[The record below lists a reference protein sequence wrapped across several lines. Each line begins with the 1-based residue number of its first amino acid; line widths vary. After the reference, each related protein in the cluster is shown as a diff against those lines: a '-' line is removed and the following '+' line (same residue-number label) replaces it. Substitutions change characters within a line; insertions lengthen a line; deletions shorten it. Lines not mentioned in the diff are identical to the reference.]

1 MSWGWPWSRAPGS
14 DEDQVAM
21 ITLAAEIRAISLGEA
36 ESLTDT
42 HRYPVPQVRPHR
54 SRTAQIPRLTVQLLA
69 PVLATWDVRGIHGRR
84 RLIPQVLPQATD
96 HRRT

>member
-1 MSWGWPWSRAPGS
+1 
-14 DEDQVAM
+14 M

-69 PVLATWDVRGIHGRR
+69 PSPRYVGRTWDTWASSINPASATPGHG
-84 RLIPQVLPQATD
+84 P
-96 HRRT
+96 